1 VTPAVEVNELVV
13 RYGDKTAVDGVSFD
27 VRPGEVLALLGHN
40 GAGKT
45 STVEVC
51 EGYKPATAGH
61 VQILGKDPWHD
72 HDEVMPYVGVMLQ
85 NGGVH
90 PSVRAGEALRLI
102 ASFAAAPLD
111 VDTLAERLGLTQV
124 LRTGYR
130 RLSGGERQRL
140 HFAMAIVS
148 RPAVV
153 FLDEPTA
160 GMDVAARH
168 TTWDLVAQLRSSGV
182 AVLLTTH
189 FLDEAERLAD
199 RVVVMRDGQVAV
211 TGTPAELTTAAGTGR
226 IVLHSVPGLPVEPL
240 ADGARTVESAP
251 GEYEISGFDQLGLV
265 IGAAVTWCARHN
277 APITD
282 IRTVRPSLEDIF
294 LAAVTRKDG

>member
-1 VTPAVEVNELVV
+1 MSAIEVNELVV
-13 RYGDKTAVDGVSFD
+13 RYGDKTAVDGVSFA
-27 VRPGEVLALLGHN
+27 VRPGEVLALLGPN

-51 EGYKPATAGH
+51 EGYRAATGGY
-61 VQILGKDPWHD
+61 VQILGRDPWSN
-72 HDEVMPYVGVMLQ
+72 HDEVMPHVGVMLQ

-90 PSVRAGEALRLI
+90 PSVRAGEALRLM

-111 VDTLAERLGLTQV
+111 VDELAEHLGLTHV

-130 RLSGGERQRL
+130 RLSGGEKQRL
-140 HFAMAIVS
+140 HFAMAIVG

-160 GMDVAARH
+160 GMDVEARH
-168 TTWDLVAQLRSSGV
+168 VTWDLVAQLRSSGV

-199 RVVVMRDGQVAV
+199 RVVVMRDGHVAL
-211 TGTPAELTTAAGTGR
+211 TGTPAELTTTAGMGR
-226 IVLHSVPGLPVEPL
+226 ILVRSKPGLPLEPL
-240 ADGARTVESAP
+240 TDGARVAESAP
-251 GEYEISGFDQLGLV
+251 GKYEISDVDQLGPV
-265 IGAAVTWCARHN
+265 IGAAVAWCARHN
-277 APITD
+277 ATITD
-282 IRTVRPSLEDIF
+282 IQTVRPSLEDIF
-294 LAAVTRKDG
+294 LAVTRKEG